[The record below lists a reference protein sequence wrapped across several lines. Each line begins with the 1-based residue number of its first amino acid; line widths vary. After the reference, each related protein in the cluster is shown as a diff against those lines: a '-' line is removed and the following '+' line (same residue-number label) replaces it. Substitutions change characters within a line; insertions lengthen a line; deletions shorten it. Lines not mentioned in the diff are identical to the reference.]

1 MLDANGQSIQ
11 NKSIHFNNL
20 QYTSDHY
27 WTSLDMAEVDA
38 LSASRSSKK
47 APFGRFFVG
56 DALIKREKDRNTRM

>member
-1 MLDANGQSIQ
+1 MR
-11 NKSIHFNNL
+11 
-20 QYTSDHY
+20 TS
-27 WTSLDMAEVDA
+27 WTSADQNFPHLVDLQRFFEFYWIFLDVNMTDA